1 MFSSIKYFILWPTR
15 LEDFCYYII
24 FLRLQT
30 YYKNIIK
37 NKLTFL
43 NWQLQNTALQF
54 FDTFS
59 KGIVDSDII

>member
-43 NWQLQNTALQF
+43 NWQLQNTAL
-54 FDTFS
+54 
-59 KGIVDSDII
+59 